1 MGDARNGELPKMVDW
16 YDPRQLLDTARKTL
30 ISTIIG
36 ENADPRLVSAAVPDG
51 KFFDYSKQLSIDASG
66 EFQTTGED
74 RNEIWIDYV
83 SDVGDGWNPTYSVA
97 YSLAKKHLPVPGK
110 QLRRGEILILG
121 GDAVY
126 PTANPEEYRKRL
138 LTPYRMAFNASRDT
152 TDPSS
157 PENETDLK
165 KAPHVFALPG
175 NHDWYDSLV
184 AFQKLFCT
192 SAFNRRIFAGGW
204 RTRQKQSYF
213 ALKLPQKWWLLG
225 ADLQLSHN
233 LDMRQ
238 LEYFESV
245 RQKMERGDKAIL
257 LVPEPYWVKAIKYR
271 GMTRMFEEIEAGID
285 RLEKRFSDKDVEIK
299 LYLAGDLHHYRRF
312 ESHDGNRIQKIT
324 AGGGGA
330 FLHPTHD
337 FDFREQFAGKEPSK
351 EDFSLEA
358 EYPAPDVSRG
368 LDWKNLHSFV
378 QNNRTFGILTGI
390 LYAIMA
396 ILIHGDVKGEFTLLK
411 ALSASVNRG
420 LVEPLALLV
429 VILTIM
435 GLIFFTDS
443 NSTIYRRTAGAIHGL
458 THLTAIFFLGWLGF
472 LVMRSY
478 VGYENYNND
487 VWLADH
493 STYVNV
499 LWFVSVVVVCFIG
512 GYVIGSIIMG
522 IYLFVSLHIFGRHDN
537 EAFSAM
543 KIEDY
548 KNFVRLHIDS
558 QGKLTIYPIKIDK
571 VGRDWEDAK
580 GTRRP
585 KQELNAELIEEP
597 ITL

>member
-1 MGDARNGELPKMVDW
+1 MADTKNGELPKMVEW
-16 YDPRQLLDTARKTL
+16 YDPRQLLATARKTL
-30 ISTIIG
+30 ISTVVG
-36 ENADPRLVSAAVPDG
+36 ENADQRLVAAAAPDG
-51 KFFDYSKQLSIDASG
+51 KFFDYSKQLMIDANG
-66 EFQTTGED
+66 EFQPTADD

-97 YSLAKKHLPVPGK
+97 YSLTKKTLPVSGN
-110 QLRRGEILILG
+110 QLQRGDILIFG

-126 PTANPEEYRKRL
+126 PTASPEDYERRL
-138 LTPYRMAFNASRDT
+138 VDPYRMAFNASRDA
-152 TDPSS
+152 TDPAS
-157 PENETDLK
+157 PETETDLTV
-165 KAPHVFALPG
+165 APHVFAVPG

-192 SAFNRRIFAGGW
+192 PAFNRRTFAGGW

-233 LDMRQ
+233 IDIRQ

-245 RQKMERGDKAIL
+245 RKKMEPGDKAIL

-271 GMTRMFEEIEAGID
+271 GMTTKFEEIEASID
-285 RLEKRFSDKDVEIK
+285 RLEKRFSDKDVEIQ

-312 ESHDGNRIQKIT
+312 ESEDGRRIQKIT

-337 FDFREQFAGKEPSK
+337 FDFRKHAVKKREK
-351 EDFSLEA
+351 EDFALKV
-358 EYPAPDVSRG
+358 EYPAFDVSRG
-368 LDWKNLHSFV
+368 LDWKNLFGFLL
-378 QNNRTFGILTGI
+378 NNRKFGILTGV
-390 LYAIMA
+390 LYAAMA
-396 ILIHGDVKGEFTLLK
+396 ILIHGEVKGEFTLLK
-411 ALSASVNRG
+411 ALSASVNRALG
-420 LVEPLALLV
+420 EPLALLV

-443 NSTIYRRTAGAIHGL
+443 NSKIYKRTAGAIHGL

-472 LVMRSY
+472 LVMRY
-478 VGYENYNND
+478 IVGYENYNSD
-487 VWLADH
+487 VWLIEHA
-493 STYVNV
+493 TYLNLV
-499 LWFVSVVVVCFIG
+499 WFVSVVVVCFIG
-512 GYVIGSIIMG
+512 GYLVGSIIMG

-558 QGKLTIYPIKIDK
+558 KGKLTIYPIKIDK
-571 VGRDWEDAK
+571 VGRDWDDAK
-580 GTRRP
+580 NTKRP
-585 KQELNAELIEEP
+585 KQELKPELIEKP